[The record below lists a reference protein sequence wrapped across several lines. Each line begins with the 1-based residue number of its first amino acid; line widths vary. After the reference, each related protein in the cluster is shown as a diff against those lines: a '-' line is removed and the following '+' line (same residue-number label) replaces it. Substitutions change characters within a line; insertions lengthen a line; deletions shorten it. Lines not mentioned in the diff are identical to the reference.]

1 MNITR
6 VRALLRKEFLQLLRD
21 PVLMSVALFIFA
33 ESAICAAALE
43 LEVQNI
49 PLAVYDRDRSVESR
63 GLVAQF
69 AASPNFRFAETVD
82 SERGVTRVLDAG
94 AARIVLAIPAGF
106 SRRMAA
112 KRMPT
117 VALTADGTDAYSTLL
132 ADGYAQNIVANYAQ
146 ERLAERLGMTGS
158 RSQIVPAIPVDTE
171 VWYDSPLKYAH
182 FNIVMMLALAVPIV
196 GILLS
201 AASFAREKDAGTLE
215 RISVSP
221 VRSWEFIVA
230 KLTPTA
236 TLAILGLSL
245 GMLIAIGISGAPR
258 GNLVFLYAVTVLAFI
273 ASAGIGVLIATATR
287 NTQQTLLL
295 AFFVLFP
302 LLFLSGTVTPLDN
315 MPKLLQSLTL
325 ASPLRYY
332 GAILVNI
339 FFKGGGPSELWPQVL
354 SLAILSVMLFALAF
368 WRLRRGLQ
376 T

>member
-1 MNITR
+1 
-6 VRALLRKEFLQLLRD
+6 
-21 PVLMSVALFIFA
+21 
-33 ESAICAAALE
+33 
-43 LEVQNI
+43 
-49 PLAVYDRDRSVESR
+49 
-63 GLVAQF
+63 
-69 AASPNFRFAETVD
+69 
-82 SERGVTRVLDAG
+82 LDAG
-94 AARIVLAIPAGF
+94 TARIVLAIPAGF
-106 SRRMAA
+106 SRTMAA

-132 ADGYAQNIVANYAQ
+132 ADGYAQNIIADYAQ

-158 RSQIVPAIPVDTE
+158 RSQIVQAIPVDTE

-221 VRSWEFIVA
+221 VRSWEFIAA
-230 KLTPTA
+230 KLTPPA

-245 GMLIAIGISGAPR
+245 GMVLAIGVSGAPFR
-258 GNLVFLYAVTVLAFI
+258 GTLVFLYAVTVLAFI